1 MTQEKRV
8 RCLMRDPLRTHEHL
22 KCEFEFSCCPIYC
35 PFNPLWSAAEDLLP
49 FQSSLECSRKMLHYI
64 TACERDSTCVFAG
77 GDTDFVLV
85 MLMLTGDATAKE
97 RST

>member
-35 PFNPLWSAAEDLLP
+35 PFNPLWSAAE
-49 FQSSLECSRKMLHYI
+49 KVLHYI